1 MGALGASSV
10 YIIIITSRHTV
21 GPGGDGS
28 QPAVKR
34 QVSNLG
40 QGCAVCEVRHR
51 CDCCCLRDAHASD
64 RAAGLPKGRSGMARQ
79 HSVVVCISARPRR
92 KRWASDTGEVRSMM
106 MRGLGWAT
114 GEAREVTKM
123 AYCSFYRGAAGEG
136 DKGAM
141 LACPR
146 GECWTELHVGILRVA
161 V

>member
-1 MGALGASSV
+1 
-10 YIIIITSRHTV
+10 
-21 GPGGDGS
+21 
-28 QPAVKR
+28 
-34 QVSNLG
+34 
-40 QGCAVCEVRHR
+40 
-51 CDCCCLRDAHASD
+51 
-64 RAAGLPKGRSGMARQ
+64 MARQ

-123 AYCSFYRGAAGEG
+123 AYCSFYRGAAGDS

>member
-1 MGALGASSV
+1 
-10 YIIIITSRHTV
+10 
-21 GPGGDGS
+21 
-28 QPAVKR
+28 
-34 QVSNLG
+34 
-40 QGCAVCEVRHR
+40 
-51 CDCCCLRDAHASD
+51 
-64 RAAGLPKGRSGMARQ
+64 MARQ

-92 KRWASDTGEVRSMM
+92 KRWASDTGEVRNM

-114 GEAREVTKM
+114 DEARKATKQ
-123 AYCSFYRGAAGEG
+123 AYCSFSRGAPGEG